1 MADSVILEAN
11 SLEETLERWGC
22 ELEFRGFM
30 NLNPPEEIQICDSL
44 ERITASPA
52 IAVHSSPHFYS
63 ASADGI
69 AILSSKTYGAAE
81 TNPLVVHM
89 GKDAQFV
96 DTGTPIP
103 PGFDTVAPI
112 EEIRFR
118 SIEEV
123 EVNRNYAPWENV
135 RPLGEELAAKEIII
149 PSNHRIRPFDIAA
162 LYTGGLTTVNVIKK
176 PRIGIVAV
184 GSSLVPIGEEPLDG
198 QSLETSSQILINL
211 ARQWGA
217 ESVKYEIVPED
228 INEISGIISKA
239 TTEVDLLCIIAG
251 PSRGTRLIAKIINT
265 EGELLAYGLKVKPG
279 MSACLGV
286 VNNCPVM
293 GLPGYPMSAFLIFD
307 LFAKPAI
314 HRKMGVE
321 PSCRNVVK
329 AYLSRT
335 IQSPLGVREY
345 IRTSL
350 GDVDGLPVAA
360 PISRGANI
368 LMSLVRADGLI
379 KVEADRKEIKTGEPV
394 QVELLKNYA
403 DIQKIVMI
411 TGTHDICFDILNN
424 RLQQRC
430 HDVCINQSNV
440 GSMHGIIALKAG
452 YCHIA
457 SIHLFDDETG
467 EYNTPIVKRF
477 LSDLPLIMVNFF
489 HRSLGFIVPKGNPKQ
504 IKTFHDLTREDV
516 KMVNRIRGAGTRLV
530 LDYHLKKNGIGVNE
544 VRGYTLEAHTHL
556 NLATVVAS
564 GNADVGLGILAAA
577 KASGLD
583 FIPVIK
589 EKLDLVI
596 PRKFLNTYPVTCLL
610 ETLTSE
616 SFKREV
622 DTLDGYDTSSMGKVT
637 FEI

>member
-30 NLNPPEEIQICDSL
+30 NLNLPEEIQICDSL

-69 AILSSKTYGAAE
+69 AIHSSKTYGTAE
-81 TNPLVVHM
+81 TNPLVVRM
-89 GKDAQFV
+89 GTDALFV

-112 EEIRFR
+112 GEIRFR
-118 SIEEV
+118 SIDEV
-123 EVNRNYAPWENV
+123 EVIRNYAPWENV
-135 RPLGEELAAKEIII
+135 RPLGEEVAAKEIII
-149 PSNHRIRPFDIAA
+149 PANHRIRPLDIAA
-162 LYTGGLTTVNVIKK
+162 LYTGGLSTVKVIKK

-184 GSSLVPIGEEPLDG
+184 GSSLIPIGSQPLEG
-198 QSLETSSQILINL
+198 QSVETSSQILINM

-217 ESVKYEIVPED
+217 EPVEYRIVNED
-228 INEISGIISKA
+228 INEVSNIIAEASE
-239 TTEVDLLCIIAG
+239 EVDLLCVISG
-251 PSRGTRLIAKIINT
+251 PSRGTRLVAKVINT
-265 EGELLAYGLKVKPG
+265 NGELLAYGLKVKPG

-321 PSCRNVVK
+321 PTSRNVVK
-329 AYLSRT
+329 AYLSRS
-335 IQSPLGVREY
+335 IQSPPGVSEY

-350 GDVDGLPVAA
+350 GEVDGLPVAA

-394 QVELLKNYA
+394 QVELLRNFA

-411 TGTHDICFDILNN
+411 TGTHDICFDILNS
-424 RLQQRC
+424 RLQQC
-430 HDVCINQSNV
+430 CYNVCINQSNV

-457 SIHLFDDETG
+457 SIHIFDDETG
-467 EYNTPIVKRF
+467 EYNTPLVRRF

-489 HRSLGFIVPKGNPKQ
+489 HRYLGFIVPKGNPKK
-504 IKTFHDLTREDV
+504 IETFNDLTREDV

-530 LDYHLKKNGIGVNE
+530 LDYHLRKNGIGVNE
-544 VRGYTLEAHTHL
+544 VRGYTQEAHTHL
-556 NLATVVAS
+556 NLATAVAS

-596 PRKFLNTYPVTCLL
+596 PRKFLNTYPVASLL
-610 ETLTSE
+610 KTLTSE
-616 SFKREV
+616 AFKQEV
-622 DTLDGYDTSSMGKVT
+622 NALEGYDTSSMGKVT
-637 FEI
+637 FEN